1 MIFSKSCEYALR
13 SVLYICTKSSEGINL
28 SVKEIAAEI
37 ESPEPFTAKILQQL
51 ARQKIISSIKG
62 PNGGFYIDKQKKPV
76 SILQIV
82 EAIEGP
88 DFFDRCVLG
97 LKNCTERKPCPLHEH
112 FIQHRKDIKELFK
125 TKTVHDLIIKQKG
138 KINLK

>member
-13 SVLYICTKSSEGINL
+13 SILYICTKSEERINL

-51 ARQKIISSIKG
+51 ARQKLISSVKG
-62 PNGGFYIDKQKKPV
+62 PNGGFFIEKTKKPIT
-76 SILQIV
+76 ILQIV
-82 EAIEGP
+82 EAVEGS

-97 LKNCTERKPCPLHEH
+97 LKNCSGHKPCPLHEH
-112 FIQHRKDIKELFK
+112 FIQHKRDIKELFK
-125 TKTVHDLIIKQKG
+125 IKTVYDLIHQNG

>member
-76 SILQIV
+76 TILQIV
-82 EAIEGP
+82 EAIEGH